1 MRAITWIKERGAE
14 FAELE
19 LGGGELRAVGVAVSG
34 DPVPCR
40 LEYELDCQDGFATR
54 RLSVRAWGAGWGRH
68 LELTRDPRDGWA
80 VDAGSDG
87 DPGVPGAPPAGGD
100 PAEFLMA
107 WVSVPW
113 LAVTPSRQLYT
124 HLRSGPAFEPGLPW
138 PGPLSVIR
146 YESGDF
152 SADVTF
158 DAEGVVVDYPGLGRM
173 A

>member
-1 MRAITWIKERGAE
+1 MPVLRRG
-14 FAELE
+14 L
-19 LGGGELRAVGVAVSG
+19 LG
-34 DPVPCR
+34 
-40 LEYELDCQDGFATR
+40 
-54 RLSVRAWGAGWGRH
+54 
-68 LELTRDPRDGWA
+68 
-80 VDAGSDG
+80 
-87 DPGVPGAPPAGGD
+87 GGD

>member
-1 MRAITWIKERGAE
+1 LPLVRAITWIKERGAE

-19 LGGGELRAVGVAVSG
+19 LGLGELRAAGVAVSG
-34 DPVPCR
+34 DPVPYR

-100 PAEFLMA
+100 PAALPMPSTVTS
-107 WVSVPW
+107 VSARSRTRCRCC
-113 LAVTPSRQLYT
+113 AVACSAAAIRPS
-124 HLRSGPAFEPGLPW
+124 S
-138 PGPLSVIR
+138 
-146 YESGDF
+146 
-152 SADVTF
+152 
-158 DAEGVVVDYPGLGRM
+158 
-173 A
+173 